1 MYPRALQLMLNMTQI
16 ISHRFL
22 HARLQQSNISKEI
35 SGNIG
40 ICSFPLPG
48 PEGGNADCVYVCV
61 CACCVYLT
69 SGHEREQEKA
79 LRRDGRF
86 SHMGNSI
93 GARENT
99 WTNSVLYIEPSDV
112 YLPMISHSLW
122 NWCLQCVWLSLWID
136 MGSCACGNYV
146 PPPRQDHEEYFPWM
160 SLNCKQCPYISYE
173 YTQYGPRSVWPEGG
187 VCCVACQTLWYFLRR
202 SDPISG
208 VLWRAASQTAR
219 PGLGRWQWHT
229 EAVDFWYPAVTNCEE
244 KVRETCSGAILK
256 DMEIQPAS
264 PRYGLAQMK
273 SLNHENSEGER
284 LYTAAS
290 VVLYGSNI
298 GGQL

>member
-1 MYPRALQLMLNMTQI
+1 MLNMTQI

-40 ICSFPLPG
+40 ICPFPLPG

-79 LRRDGRF
+79 LRRDGWF

-99 WTNSVLYIEPSDV
+99 WTNSALYIEPSDV

-136 MGSCACGNYV
+136 MGSCACGNYAPPHV
-146 PPPRQDHEEYFPWM
+146 KTTKNISHECLWTVNNVHTFHMNTHSMGPAVCGLREECVVLRVRLCGISCGAPILSLGSSGGQPPKRLDLALAGDSDIQRQSIFDTRLWLIVRKRWGRFVLGPFLKTWRSSPPPLGTAWHKWNPWIM
-160 SLNCKQCPYISYE
+160 KTLKVSGYI
-173 YTQYGPRSVWPEGG
+173 
-187 VCCVACQTLWYFLRR
+187 L
-202 SDPISG
+202 
-208 VLWRAASQTAR
+208 
-219 PGLGRWQWHT
+219 
-229 EAVDFWYPAVTNCEE
+229 
-244 KVRETCSGAILK
+244 
-256 DMEIQPAS
+256 QPAWFFMEVI
-264 PRYGLAQMK
+264 L
-273 SLNHENSEGER
+273 
-284 LYTAAS
+284 
-290 VVLYGSNI
+290 VVSCRKLMF
-298 GGQL
+298 